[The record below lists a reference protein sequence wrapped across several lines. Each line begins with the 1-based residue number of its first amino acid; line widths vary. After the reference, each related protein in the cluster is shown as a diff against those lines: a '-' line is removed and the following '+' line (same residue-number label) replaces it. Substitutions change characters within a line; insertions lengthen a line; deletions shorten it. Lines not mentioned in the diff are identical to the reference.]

1 MELDYIKTFCQIP
14 KEVTIYD
21 DNLELLRSQALGVL
35 TVAGVST
42 DETNSTVK
50 GFISTYCR
58 LYYLPEPT
66 KNFTEIEEKRLQ
78 VFINLLT
85 YGGEEN
91 VSS

>member
-14 KEVTIYD
+14 QEVTIYNE
-21 DNLELLRSQALGVL
+21 NLELLRSQALGVL

-66 KNFTEIEEKRLQ
+66 KNFTEIEQKRLQ

-85 YGGEEN
+85 YGGTDD
-91 VSS
+91 VQG